1 MHALGLTLHEFQGL
15 VAGSGHDGRH
25 AHAEDEARGTVL
37 EVFHQLLATGDEA
50 AATAHGL
57 AEGAHPHVHFVGV
70 DTEVF
75 VHAAAGGAQHTKGV
89 GLVHQQHAVVLF
101 LQLDDARQVG
111 DVAVHAE
118 QAFGDDAGALVL
130 AAVLLEHLLQGIAVV
145 VLVGVAVGAGKAGA
159 LHQGVVGETVIEDG
173 VAVTEKET
181 QGGDVGGVAAHIGD
195 AVLDTVEV
203 GQGALELAMGRTF
216 AAHQA
221 AGAGGAAEDLGGF
234 GDGFG
239 DLGMG
244 IEVQI
249 VVGGEVDVLLAID
262 HRGGLSRPLVAQEER
277 VFHAHLGTHF
287 HHALKRQFGAQPCET
302 AGAAL
307 LGVLAGVV
315 FFHSGSSQI

>member
-1 MHALGLTLHEFQGL
+1 M
-15 VAGSGHDGRH
+15 
-25 AHAEDEARGTVL
+25 
-37 EVFHQLLATGDEA
+37 
-50 AATAHGL
+50 
-57 AEGAHPHVHFVGV
+57 
-70 DTEVF
+70 
-75 VHAAAGGAQHTKGV
+75 
-89 GLVHQQHAVVLF
+89 
-101 LQLDDARQVG
+101 
-111 DVAVHAE
+111 
-118 QAFGDDAGALVL
+118 
-130 AAVLLEHLLQGIAVV
+130 
-145 VLVGVAVGAGKAGA
+145 
-159 LHQGVVGETVIEDG
+159 GETVIEDG